1 LATTGKYEKLA
12 HIIGTT
18 YITQELI
25 LNQKNEYAYAYKTKK
40 MNLEAGY
47 KFGIFGHEDEKKKK
61 MEKGE
66 RWNK

>member
-1 LATTGKYEKLA
+1 
-12 HIIGTT
+12 
-18 YITQELI
+18 
-25 LNQKNEYAYAYKTKK
+25 

-61 MEKGE
+61 TEKGE